1 LRRQAVL
8 DVLQDAGLLPE
19 DTLAVL
25 LVGSAARSW
34 NHEASDVDVLVATER
49 TPGAGTFP
57 VTRSRAGDYLVGA
70 VAEFDGRT
78 VEVHYWSQ
86 PQVDALLSAASWQ
99 VFDEAEVAGD
109 PFSMKER
116 QFVDRVSTARVLSG
130 DQWQQACH
138 TLLRDSAF
146 RSLSIRYAL
155 DSADGVL
162 VKALGLV
169 RSRDYHAAVLAAK
182 DAFDHA
188 ADALLLGGGECG
200 PLRKWRARRFCDAA
214 AGLPIDF
221 EAYWALETMQDFD
234 PHAPGE
240 WVDRVASFV
249 RTTALYTEL
258 DPRPGQY
265 LDPGEAEAADDPG
278 AGAGGA
284 RSTLLSRYPRWRA
297 VVQPRRVRDGL
308 LLLTRED
315 GVLLQGSQDRL
326 ACQADGR
333 HTVAEI
339 VAATAAELRLPESEL
354 TGVAQEL
361 FGGLDAEGYLDLAES
376 ADGGKL

>member
-1 LRRQAVL
+1 ML

-25 LVGSAARSW
+25 LVGSAARNW

-57 VTRSRAGDYLVGA
+57 VTRSRAGDHLVGA
-70 VAEFDGRT
+70 VAEFEGRT

-109 PFSMKER
+109 PFSAKER

-138 TLLRDSAF
+138 TLLRESAF

-162 VKALGLV
+162 IKALGLA
-169 RSRDYHAAVLAAK
+169 RSGDYHAAVLAAK

-221 EAYWALETMQDFD
+221 ETYWALETMQDFD
-234 PHAPGE
+234 PHAPGD
-240 WVDRVASFV
+240 WVHRVASFV

-265 LDPGEAEAADDPG
+265 LDPDETEAADDPG
-278 AGAGGA
+278 AEAANGDW
-284 RSTLLSRYPRWRA
+284 SMLLNRYPRWHA
-297 VVQPRRVRDGL
+297 AVQPRRVRDGL
-308 LLLTRED
+308 LLLTRDD
-315 GVLLQGSQDRL
+315 GVLLQGPHDRL

-333 HTVAEI
+333 HPVAEI
-339 VAATAAELRLPESEL
+339 IAATAAELRLPESEL
-354 TGVAQEL
+354 TAVAGKL
-361 FGGLDAEGYLDLAES
+361 FSDLDAEGYLDLAES
-376 ADGGKL
+376 ADGRN